1 VRDDDPQRTQEW
13 DARPDFDKQPVAPPG
28 SPAEQAEAAAGAT
41 ASEAEA
47 TAAAREAKAQAE
59 RAEAEARGA
68 ELRQELRE
76 TDARRAEEETAK
88 AHESAEAAEK
98 EEENLSRKER
108 KAKERAEQA
117 AAEAEQARRHA
128 AEADR
133 LRQETAPAK
142 PPANL
147 SGANV
152 MSPGLGSDTDP
163 AIAASAAAG
172 GDTAAY
178 RAPTAPAE
186 PSPLERPEVV
196 AGIAFAGS
204 FLLARILKRLVD

>member
-13 DARPDFDKQPVAPPG
+13 DARPDFESQPVAPPG
-28 SPAEQAEAAAGAT
+28 QPAEQAEAAAA
-41 ASEAEA
+41 
-47 TAAAREAKAQAE
+47 AAAREASAQAE
-59 RAEAEARGA
+59 RADAEARGA

-98 EEENLSRKER
+98 EEEKLSRKER

-117 AAEAEQARRHA
+117 AAEAEQARGHA
-128 AEADR
+128 AEAER
-133 LRQETAPAK
+133 LRRETAPAK
-142 PPANL
+142 PAANL

-152 MSPGLGSDTDP
+152 MSPGVGSDTDP
-163 AIAASAAAG
+163 ATAASAASGYTPPVA
-172 GDTAAY
+172 
-178 RAPTAPAE
+178 APAE
-186 PSPLERPEVV
+186 AGPLERPEVV
-196 AGIAFAGS
+196 AGVAFVGS